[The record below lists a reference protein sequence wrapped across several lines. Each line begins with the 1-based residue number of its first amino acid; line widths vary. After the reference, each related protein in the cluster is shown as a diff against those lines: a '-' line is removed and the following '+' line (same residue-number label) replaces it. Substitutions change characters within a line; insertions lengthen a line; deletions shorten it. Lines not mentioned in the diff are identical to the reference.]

1 MDPIAFYLFG
11 LPIRWYGL
19 LIASAVIIGTIL
31 ALRETKRKGLEED
44 TFIDLLLYAIP
55 AAIVGARIYYVIFS
69 WDLYREN
76 PIEAFNIRN
85 GGLAIHGVIIAAV
98 LVVIIFSKVKKQNPW
113 ILVDIAAPSLIL
125 GQAIGRWGNYA
136 NQEAYGRPTD
146 LPWAIIVDGVKVHP
160 TFLYESIWNFLGFIV
175 LILLR
180 KQKNLFKQGEIA
192 IAYVIWY
199 SFGRFWI
206 EGMRTDSLYL
216 VGDIR
221 ISQVLSL
228 VLFFGGWAVLIWR
241 RKTNPNLKFYNRSY
255 GPNESLI

>member
-1 MDPIAFYLFG
+1 M
-11 LPIRWYGL
+11 
-19 LIASAVIIGTIL
+19 IASAVIIGTIL

-160 TFLYESIWNFLGFIV
+160 TFLYESIWNLLVFFFLLYFSRKKAKENGEVFLMY
-175 LILLR
+175 LIL
-180 KQKNLFKQGEIA
+180 
-192 IAYVIWY
+192 Y
-199 SFGRFWI
+199 SLARFFI
-206 EGMRTDSLYL
+206 EGLRTDSLMW
-216 VGDIR
+216 GPIR
-221 ISQVLSL
+221 VAQLISLL
-228 VLFFGGWAVLIWR
+228 TILIGSYIFYKR
-241 RKTNPNLKFYNRSY
+241 RKLWKTR
-255 GPNESLI
+255 E

>member
-160 TFLYESIWNFLGFIV
+160 TFLYESIWNLLVFFFLLYFSRKKAKENGEVFLMY
-175 LILLR
+175 LIL
-180 KQKNLFKQGEIA
+180 
-192 IAYVIWY
+192 Y
-199 SFGRFWI
+199 SLARFFI
-206 EGMRTDSLYL
+206 EGLRTDSLMW
-216 VGDIR
+216 GPIR
-221 ISQVLSL
+221 VAQLISLL
-228 VLFFGGWAVLIWR
+228 TILIGSYIFYKR
-241 RKTNPNLKFYNRSY
+241 RKLWKTR
-255 GPNESLI
+255 E

>member
-160 TFLYESIWNFLGFIV
+160 TFLYESIWNLLVFFFLLYFSRKKAKENGEVFLMY
-175 LILLR
+175 LIL
-180 KQKNLFKQGEIA
+180 
-192 IAYVIWY
+192 Y
-199 SFGRFWI
+199 SLARFFI
-206 EGMRTDSLYL
+206 EGLRTDSLMW
-216 VGDIR
+216 GPIR
-221 ISQVLSL
+221 VAQLISLL
-228 VLFFGGWAVLIWR
+228 TILIGSYIFYKR
-241 RKTNPNLKFYNRSY
+241 RKLWETR
-255 GPNESLI
+255 E